1 MSLSVSEEDLSAERD
16 IVIGKHICRFV
27 ASPHTPLHIPRIE
40 VVTHI
45 GGCQHCQH
53 CQHSYCVHCSSAR
66 AACCC
71 RPDSRVQSPAH
82 VLQLSDWGQV
92 DTALLDTRIYSG

>member
-45 GGCQHCQH
+45 GGCQHNI
-53 CQHSYCVHCSSAR
+53 VNTAIVSA
-66 AACCC
+66 AALLVLPAAAYC

-82 VLQLSDWGQV
+82 VLQLND
-92 DTALLDTRIYSG
+92 